1 MVLEQTLE
9 SPLDY
14 KEIESVNPKGN
25 QPLIFVGRA
34 DAEAEAPIV
43 WPPDGKSQL
52 IGKDPDARK
61 IEGKSRR
68 RRQKEKGVAEDEM
81 VGKHH
86 QLNWHKFEQTP
97 GDSGGQRNGV
107 SLACCSPWG
116 QKELGMTSQLN
127 NNNFQIFLLLICLVL
142 KSNL

>member
-9 SPLDY
+9 TPLDY
-14 KEIESVNPKGN
+14 KEIEPVNPKGN

-34 DAEAEAPIV
+34 DDEAEAPIV

-52 IGKDPDARK
+52 IGKDPDVRK
-61 IEGKSRR
+61 IEGKRRR

-86 QLNWHKFEQTP
+86 QLNGHEFEQTP
-97 GDSGGQRNGV
+97 GDSGGQRNGI
-107 SLACCSPWG
+107 SLACCSPWD
-116 QKELGMTSQLN
+116 QKELGITSRLN
-127 NNNFQIFLLLICLVL
+127 SHNFHNFLLLIHLVL